1 MTLPAPMAK
10 NVAMIV
16 AHPLLYGEANGGV
29 SCDAPLPVGPSV
41 PRPDRHSLSR
51 ACSLVRSRRLT
62 DNLRSMLC
70 DPLAGGVSATVTTQS
85 SNSRSPIR
93 MCSETARYHLCD
105 PRSPKPITGAAAR
118 RVSFARSANWLF
130 TRMPGAPVSNCSCT
144 SCSLILAESPMP
156 RGWLARGAKT
166 GSSLV
171 SVSSVLLDRR
181 QG

>member
-70 DPLAGGVSATVTTQS
+70 DPLAGGVSAFAMEHT
-85 SNSRSPIR
+85 
-93 MCSETARYHLCD
+93 L
-105 PRSPKPITGAAAR
+105 KPQGNATCG
-118 RVSFARSANWLF
+118 FFPLNLF
-130 TRMPGAPVSNCSCT
+130 FP
-144 SCSLILAESPMP
+144 
-156 RGWLARGAKT
+156 
-166 GSSLV
+166 
-171 SVSSVLLDRR
+171 
-181 QG
+181 